1 MMMMMMTD
9 FDIRSS
15 NQMHDMDRLIRVCK
29 AMPGFCKRSRTL
41 SRFARKAIIEA
52 IVRSGQPV
60 PVITQRHI
68 DSPRIVD
75 ISDDDRLADSRPQT
89 IECQAINQRS
99 LYEVHV
105 ASEEGSHAR
114 SALAV
119 PNLTD
124 VNQRMQVMDQQR
136 QADTRL
142 GGQQGK
148 AAREASSIPLD
159 DADDEMNM
167 MLNTTKRLS
176 PRPVAAVHP
185 ASGTARQHID
195 FPDVGTASSGEH
207 DRSTVSDLR
216 GHQTSSNFTYNQSID
231 ERTQEVPTT
240 EYSSMPEEVA
250 VLQQTIPQW
259 QTNAEIDGHQ
269 LPAAQQALFGPSP
282 DLSHSMRAALACCGN
297 VAPQSGATGAA
308 TYAVNHAQFLAV
320 DQRYDGWDGTFSGSQ
335 SVMFDPELWCSRFSN

>member
-1 MMMMMMTD
+1 MMMMMMMTD

-105 ASEEGSHAR
+105 ASGEGSHAR

-148 AAREASSIPLD
+148 AAREASSMPLPNAD
-159 DADDEMNM
+159 DAEQ
-167 MLNTTKRLS
+167 LL
-176 PRPVAAVHP
+176 PRPVAAVQP
-185 ASGTARQHID
+185 ASGAQVY
-195 FPDVGTASSGEH
+195 FE
-207 DRSTVSDLR
+207 
-216 GHQTSSNFTYNQSID
+216 TSLDY
-231 ERTQEVPTT
+231 
-240 EYSSMPEEVA
+240 
-250 VLQQTIPQW
+250 
-259 QTNAEIDGHQ
+259 
-269 LPAAQQALFGPSP
+269 
-282 DLSHSMRAALACCGN
+282 GN
-297 VAPQSGATGAA
+297 VDGTVWDGRALST
-308 TYAVNHAQFLAV
+308 
-320 DQRYDGWDGTFSGSQ
+320 RYDGELDLNTWNCTFPMPF
-335 SVMFDPELWCSRFSN
+335 VL